1 MKAKLIILLFLSST
15 FLMCKNDKPS
25 NNSKTETKIEVK
37 TVSTHNETS
46 NDSFLKAKKSADY
59 SSLFTK
65 DNDICLTVD
74 DIAKATGLVE
84 TSISKKKG
92 YDDTYC
98 EYEIKLPNGKKMNY
112 GFGVMVWTKEQVKK
126 EINSY
131 KRKKQRNEV
140 MFGMEIELSETGD
153 TYFTHQPLHGRV
165 LIVNP
170 NYDLIIG
177 TKYSKVGFNLEEKKE
192 AQKYAVKIA
201 NYLLHKHKK

>member
-1 MKAKLIILLFLSST
+1 MKINILILFFISNMM
-15 FLMCKNDKPS
+15 LMCTNDKPKDNS
-25 NNSKTETKIEVK
+25 NNKTKTEKNTKVNK
-37 TVSTHNETS
+37 NK
-46 NDSFLKAKKSADY
+46 NDSGLNAKPSADY
-59 SSLFTK
+59 SSLFNK
-65 DNDICLTVD
+65 ENDICLTTSE
-74 DIAKATGLVE
+74 IAKATNLPI

-98 EYEIKLPNGKKMNY
+98 DYEINLPNNKKMNY
-112 GFGVMVWTKEQVKK
+112 GFGIMVWTKEQVKK

-131 KRKKQRNEV
+131 KRSKQRNEV

-165 LIVNP
+165 LIINP